1 MTDTDS
7 KAFEAWASNS
17 PVNLAKHNDGMYAS
31 SVAAFAWR
39 AYKAA
44 TQRQKSRIAEL
55 EAEVQALRKDAEW
68 LPIETAPANTWILT
82 FGDWQDPPVGISLYR
97 NERRVI
103 DRVEHESMND
113 KGRRRIVQEETV
125 TDREW
130 DGYHWEPTH
139 WKPLPPAPSAAMNKE
154 GARD

>member
-1 MTDTDS
+1 MTDTDRE
-7 KAFEAWASNS
+7 AFEAWASNS

-44 TQRQKSRIAEL
+44 TQRQQSRIAAL

-68 LPIETAPANTWILT
+68 QTIETAPKDHGVTQFDVWANGERYPGCFWGRATYEP
-82 FGDWQDPPVGISLYR
+82 GDSGIVYQSDYDWNGPVDSY
-97 NERRVI
+97 V
-103 DRVEHESMND
+103 
-113 KGRRRIVQEETV
+113 KGA
-125 TDREW
+125 
-130 DGYHWEPTH
+130 TH
-139 WKPLPPAPSAAMNKE
+139 WKPLPPAPGEAMNKE

>member
-1 MTDTDS
+1 MTNTDRE
-7 KAFEAWASNS
+7 AFEAWASNS

-68 LPIETAPANTWILT
+68 LPIETAPKTSRAILVHCSDRKNTYTACYGKVGGFLQADGWRH
-82 FGDWQDPPVGISLYR
+82 FGGGGDMT
-97 NERRVI
+97 E
-103 DRVEHESMND
+103 
-113 KGRRRIVQEETV
+113 
-125 TDREW
+125 
-130 DGYHWEPTH
+130 EPTH
-139 WKPLPPAPSAAMNKE
+139 WMPLPPPPGIVGKE
-154 GARD
+154 GA